1 MARVLTVIWMLAGLI
16 IQGLFVAT
24 VTMSLVSQSLDVDF
38 KLYGNKVT
46 RLKNSS
52 CKGSQCVRGI
62 RFFLLLSCRFCPS
75 FHAAYQYEGGLLG
88 KQH

>member
-46 RLKNSS
+46 RLTNSS

-62 RFFLLLSCRFCPS
+62 GVFVAIVMPILSLIPC
-75 FHAAYQYEGGLLG
+75 GLLI
-88 KQH
+88 

>member
-46 RLKNSS
+46 RLTRVGLTNSS

-62 RFFLLLSCRFCPS
+62 GVFVAIVMPILSLIPCGFLI
-75 FHAAYQYEGGLLG
+75 
-88 KQH
+88 

>member
-1 MARVLTVIWMLAGLI
+1 MARLLTVIWMLAGLI

-46 RLKNSS
+46 RLTNSA
-52 CKGSQCVRGI
+52 CKGNQCVRGI
-62 RFFLLLSCRFCPS
+62 RLLLSNRLCPS
-75 FHAAYQYEGGLLG
+75 FDAAYQCEGGLPI
-88 KQH
+88 